1 MPAAGHQGYP
11 LGLAAGFLLFL
22 KWVPGVGAID
32 VSTSISTDYARSRSN
47 ESPLGKNC
55 DATLK
60 TLAIF

>member
-32 VSTSISTDYARSRSN
+32 VSTSM
-47 ESPLGKNC
+47 
-55 DATLK
+55 K